1 MDASDPEN
9 ANATSPSD
17 HIAPPQNEEAAEH
30 DDVAPPIDSKSS
42 ESDSDSSMSGDEDD
56 TPTEWLATSRAK
68 RSTAGNRLNA
78 LLQQAQTEEDPE
90 DELALL
96 FAEDENGNE
105 DGGFSDRAG
114 HDSDV
119 QMDSSSDSEQS
130 GPEDELEGEKALQKQ
145 EKAEKRAKQKKAID
159 RIPFV
164 KKNVR
169 IDPTTMKPPPP
180 RPKKKSERVSW
191 LPTLEDAPTRASAR
205 AATREKQVA
214 LHADLVGRELK
225 RLKTV
230 QSMEKANA
238 AREAKK
244 RPAMT
249 QAERLAEA
257 ARVEKAN
264 KRSLSRWEESEN
276 QREEEQRAKLAALKN
291 RKLDGPV
298 ITWWSGWSEWVGDR
312 LSKVGKS
319 LVIEDPKEKASK
331 KRKASEMAED
341 SEKEKPTEAAAQP
354 EKDLASQTP
363 AVAETPKDE
372 IPKDS
377 LSKDEASKDD
387 ASKDNP
393 KDEPTS
399 VVEVPK
405 DQLSNGDQK
414 DIPAAP
420 PVPSPPVEPELELPP
435 TPIVPLQPLP
445 PRSSVLAP
453 PPGLPTQAPHPP
465 PNFYHHHHNA
475 QNPPPYVIA
484 PPMLDGSAPV
494 PGLGFGHGF
503 QAPSPRSGLGG
514 GPFAK
519 PSTPQPQ
526 TQPQNQHLSNAQT
539 PARSTP
545 PPFGFPLGQHN
556 YHQNVHN
563 HSNPPPSAQ
572 NRPQYPPQSQYPP
585 YRPLVQEI
593 PIEPPKP
600 EPPAITN
607 CGVNYLILQNFDET
621 AIKDK
626 NVQTEIILKR
636 RFQKQSSSKSYLNF
650 FLSTLHQ
657 I

>member
-1 MDASDPEN
+1 MDASTED
-9 ANATSPSD
+9 AGAT
-17 HIAPPQNEEAAEH
+17 APTTTPPLQDVDSLKADAAPVAQS
-30 DDVAPPIDSKSS
+30 DDVD
-42 ESDSDSSMSGDEDD
+42 SDSDSSDSDSEDA
-56 TPTEWLATSRAK
+56 TPTEWLATSRTK

-90 DELALL
+90 DELNLL
-96 FAEDENGNE
+96 FAEDENGHE
-105 DGGFSDRAG
+105 DGGFSDHAG

-145 EKAEKRAKQKKAID
+145 EKAEKRAKQKKVGD

-169 IDPTTMKPPPP
+169 IDPTTMKPPPA

-230 QSMEKANA
+230 ESMEKANA

-244 RPAMT
+244 KPAMT

-264 KRSLSRWEESEN
+264 KKSLSRWQESEN
-276 QREEEQRAKLAALKN
+276 QREEEQRAKLEALKN

-312 LSKVGKS
+312 LSKVGKN

-331 KRKASEMAED
+331 KRKAAELEEEND
-341 SEKEKPTEAAAQP
+341 KEKEKQVEAKDVQSDSKASSPKPPSAPT
-354 EKDLASQTP
+354 AS
-363 AVAETPKDE
+363 EG
-372 IPKDS
+372 
-377 LSKDEASKDD
+377 SKDNTVESD
-387 ASKDNP
+387 ASKDARSSSQTP
-393 KDEPTS
+393 GEVVKADSVPLQPTKDDL
-399 VVEVPK
+399 V
-405 DQLSNGDQK
+405 
-414 DIPAAP
+414 AAP
-420 PVPSPPVEPELELPP
+420 LPPRAPSPITEPEAPP
-435 TPIVPLQPLP
+435 APIVPLQQTLP

-453 PPGLPTQAPHPP
+453 PLGFPTQAPHPP
-465 PNFYHHHHNA
+465 PNFYHHHHSS
-475 QNPPPYVIA
+475 QKPPPYVIA
-484 PPMLDGSAPV
+484 PPILDGSAPV
-494 PGLGFGHGF
+494 PGLGFGHALGT
-503 QAPSPRSGLGG
+503 PSPRPPHSTA
-514 GPFAK
+514 PFSK
-519 PSTPQPQ
+519 PPTPQPLHN
-526 TQPQNQHLSNAQT
+526 TQT
-539 PARSTP
+539 PAKSTP

-556 YHQNVHN
+556 YHQTS
-563 HSNPPPSAQ
+563 SNYNNNTPSQ
-572 NRPQYPPQSQYPP
+572 HNRPPQQYPSYSQYPP
-585 YRPLVQEI
+585 YRPLVQEL
-593 PIEPPKP
+593 PLEPPKP

-607 CGVNYLILQNFDET
+607 SAVNYLILQNFDDT
-621 AIKDK
+621 AIKDR

-636 RFQKQSSSKSYLNF
+636 RFQKQSTGKSRF
-650 FLSTLHQ
+650 FSPT
-657 I
+657 